1 MDRILGVAIG
11 IATVCLMFSILASH
25 IQEIWASFSAR
36 RAAALEVALK
46 QMLSDPGLSKSFF
59 DHPLIQSISFSPTR
73 GSVLR
78 PNAPTQPRPT
88 YIASSLFNKVLQSVL
103 ISAYGLQTK
112 ELPAIIAAL
121 PDSAVKSR
129 IKTLTLG
136 LESDAAACNSAIEKW
151 YDDTMDRVNG
161 VYKRDTQVVLL
172 FLGLVLAVGCN
183 VNLLEVS
190 GTFWTSA
197 AARDEINSVAQMYGC
212 KDSDSCKSP
221 QYQQVRKDLEA
232 HLTSL
237 PLGYHGADL
246 WSYWRN
252 VVKDWNEPPLRLW
265 ASNLCG
271 WLLTAIAISL
281 GAPFWF
287 DLVNKLINIRMVGQK
302 PSSAQ
307 DLKDATPAK
316 FGSSA

>member
-25 IQEIWASFSAR
+25 VQEIWSSFSAR

-46 QMLSDPGLSKSFF
+46 QMLGDPSLSRSFF
-59 DHPLIQSISFSPTR
+59 EHPLIQSISFSPTR

-78 PNAPTQPRPT
+78 RKAPTQPRPT
-88 YIASSLFNKVLQSVL
+88 YNASDLFGKVLQSVL
-103 ISAYGLQTK
+103 ISAHGLETK
-112 ELPAIIAAL
+112 ELTAIIAAL
-121 PDSAVKSR
+121 PDSMVKTR

-136 LESDAAACNSAIEKW
+136 LENDAAACNSAIEKW

-172 FLGLVLAVGCN
+172 FLGLALAIGCN
-183 VNLLEVS
+183 ADLLEIS
-190 GTFWTSA
+190 GTLWTSA
-197 AARDEINSVAQMYGC
+197 AARDEVNSVAQMYGC
-212 KDSDSCKSP
+212 KDSDSCKAP
-221 QYQQVRKDLEA
+221 EYQKVRKDLEA

-246 WSYWRN
+246 WVYWRE
-252 VVKDWNEPPLRLW
+252 VLKDWNHLPLRLW

-302 PSSAQ
+302 PSSSQ
-307 DLKDATPAK
+307 ELKDAAPAK
-316 FGSSA
+316 SVSLA